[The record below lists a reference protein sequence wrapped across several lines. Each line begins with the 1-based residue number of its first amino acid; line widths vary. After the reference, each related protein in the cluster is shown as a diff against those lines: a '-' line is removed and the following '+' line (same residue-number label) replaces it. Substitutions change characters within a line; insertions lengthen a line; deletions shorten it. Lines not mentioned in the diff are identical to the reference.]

1 MGISFR
7 HYLFAEDGSLRRL
20 PQRIVDELPTG
31 RDAIPEFA
39 GTRQRVAYVV
49 LENAEG
55 RPSASSTP
63 AANTGLSTRKA
74 ASIGT
79 CTAGWAS

>member
-20 PQRIVDELPTG
+20 PQRIVDELPSG

-39 GTRQRVAYVV
+39 GSRQRVAYVV
-49 LENAEG
+49 LENADG
-55 RPSASSTP
+55 RP
-63 AANTGLSTRKA
+63 KA
-74 ASIGT
+74 HP
-79 CTAGWAS
+79 